1 MICESMKPQRHSML
15 EWCPG
20 KTIWLAQ
27 NDLAVTATRICIH
40 LALRRS
46 HSGNQEENFVCRRPG
61 SRLCLVVEIG
71 ICIHLGIPG
80 PIGRSP
86 VHSKSARGEESF
98 VGQSAGGQPC
108 V

>member
-1 MICESMKPQRHSML
+1 MICESMKPQQHSML

-27 NDLAVTATRICIH
+27 NGLAVTATRICIH

-61 SRLCLVVEIG
+61 SRLCLA
-71 ICIHLGIPG
+71 IPG